1 MKNKLFAAALAAV
14 TLAGVALPAA
24 AQDFRGDGR
33 GDYNYNQDFR
43 GDRGGD
49 WRMRNQITVRVDG
62 RLLSFD
68 RHDRAFYRLSER
80 PFNFRPGLT
89 YVYTDRCSRGFC
101 MVLAFSPRSRT
112 PVDRTWAPRLDRSF
126 FFANGDRDGRFD
138 GRGDGRWDNRGD
150 DGRFDGGRDY
160 RGDGRDSRN
169 LDGGPR

>member
-33 GDYNYNQDFR
+33 GDYNQDFR
-43 GDRGGD
+43 GNRGGD
-49 WRMRNQITVRVDG
+49 WRMRSQINVRVNG

-101 MVLAFSPRSRT
+101 MVLVFSQRSRA
-112 PVDRTWAPRLDRSF
+112 PIDRAWAPRLDRRF

-150 DGRFDGGRDY
+150 DGRFDGDRDY
-160 RGDGRDSRN
+160 RGDGRDDRY
-169 LDGGPR
+169 LQGAPR